1 MASNKKSVIL
11 YIDLIHVI
19 EKMSNE
25 DAGLYF
31 KHLLRYIN
39 DLNPEP
45 PSLLIEIA
53 FESHKQQL
61 KRDLKGWEEIKAK
74 RSIAGQISAEKRKLL
89 QQEATNST
97 HVESVQHNAT
107 NPTVSVNVNDT
118 VNVTV
123 NDNVNE
129 DSKETPIVVQK
140 FNFRKELENLGIE
153 KEIVNTWIEIRKRKR
168 AVNSEIA
175 FNAIKREIEKTNL
188 TANECILKAVEK
200 SWVGFEAKYLDN
212 LNNSSNANRRVN
224 HSAEDLKRELE
235 ERAAA
240 FMGSRNQG

>member
-1 MASNKKSVIL
+1 MATNKKSVIL
-11 YIDLIHVI
+11 YCDLIYVI

-31 KHLLRYIN
+31 KHFLRYIN

-89 QQEATNST
+89 QHNSTNST
-97 HVESVQHNAT
+97 HVESVQHNST
-107 NPTVSVNVNDT
+107 NPTVSVNVND
-118 VNVTV
+118 NV

-129 DSKETPIVVQK
+129 DNKKDKSNRFITPTLDEIKNYCLERNNKVDSEKFFDFYLSKGWMVGKNKMKDWKATVR
-140 FNFRKELENLGIE
+140 NWE
-153 KEIVNTWIEIRKRKR
+153 KESLS
-168 AVNSEIA
+168 NSNNLP
-175 FNAIKREIEKTNL
+175 NATSEPNGAPKTKDYS
-188 TANECILKAVEK
+188 TT
-200 SWVGFEAKYLDN
+200 
-212 LNNSSNANRRVN
+212 
-224 HSAEDLKRELE
+224 
-235 ERAAA
+235 
-240 FMGSRNQG
+240 